1 MVRRFEAETQ
11 SCSRQFQANTMKVYM
26 DSMVLV
32 VVNWDKFQSTKK
44 GNQHLTLKN
53 NCEEHWSHI
62 FGYFLRF

>member
-1 MVRRFEAETQ
+1 
-11 SCSRQFQANTMKVYM
+11 M